1 LARPPAPSRPLYLG
15 PRIKRLRREL
25 GLTQQAMAEEMGVS
39 PSYIALIER
48 NQRPLTADLLLRLA
62 ATYRLDM
69 ADLAAQ
75 ERDDHARRLA
85 EALRDPLFAEIDL
98 PALEVADVATSYPG
112 ITEALLRLHGAHARA
127 SQALAEGREAHA
139 ATPASDPQG
148 EARRFLAARG
158 HWFATLEAE
167 AEALASEIEAIGPA
181 TSDRPAEWLRT
192 RGVRVRAMPASVMMG
207 ALSRYDR
214 HNEQLL
220 LDESLG
226 PQRRLWQIG
235 LHLAYTSL
243 RTTIAQIVRG
253 ESFASATAA
262 QLVRR
267 ALAERGAAAILM
279 PYDRFARA
287 AEAQAYDL
295 DRWPGCS
302 PSNGSMSR
310 GASPRWPSP
319 DRKACRSFRWK
330 STTRAMWCAAW
341 TGRASLCGSGRQ
353 LSALEP
359 SQRDAA
365 ARRNALPVARNA
377 PWRALLLDCAHVRQ
391 PRRAGP
397 SPIAGPSRW
406 SAPPSMPSGS
416 SMRAPLRP
424 SRPRWARPAACASAR
439 SACRAP
445 SRRSGARF
453 CPMTI
458 AGSPC
463 RLCSARAD
471 CPSTTRCAGG
481 PPPHCMGM
489 IWGGSDPPRRR
500 GGGSPQG

>member
-1 LARPPAPSRPLYLG
+1 MLVKLYRRDKIAALHSFGASPLARPPAPSRPLYLG

-167 AEALASEIEAIGPA
+167 AEALAGEIEAVGPA

-267 ALAERGAAAILM
+267 ALAERGAA
-279 PYDRFARA
+279 
-287 AEAQAYDL
+287 
-295 DRWPGCS
+295 
-302 PSNGSMSR
+302 
-310 GASPRWPSP
+310 
-319 DRKACRSFRWK
+319 
-330 STTRAMWCAAW
+330 
-341 TGRASLCGSGRQ
+341 
-353 LSALEP
+353 
-359 SQRDAA
+359 
-365 ARRNALPVARNA
+365 
-377 PWRALLLDCAHVRQ
+377 
-391 PRRAGP
+391 
-397 SPIAGPSRW
+397 
-406 SAPPSMPSGS
+406 
-416 SMRAPLRP
+416 
-424 SRPRWARPAACASAR
+424 
-439 SACRAP
+439 
-445 SRRSGARF
+445 
-453 CPMTI
+453 
-458 AGSPC
+458 
-463 RLCSARAD
+463 
-471 CPSTTRCAGG
+471 
-481 PPPHCMGM
+481 
-489 IWGGSDPPRRR
+489 
-500 GGGSPQG
+500 